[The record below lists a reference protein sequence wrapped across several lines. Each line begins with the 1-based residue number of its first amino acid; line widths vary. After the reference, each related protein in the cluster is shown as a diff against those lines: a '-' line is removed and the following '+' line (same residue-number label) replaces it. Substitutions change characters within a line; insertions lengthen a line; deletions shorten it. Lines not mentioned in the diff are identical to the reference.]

1 MNGTPDPK
9 AEENWERRYQAAAA
23 EIDELYT
30 RQAELT
36 IAVEELRY
44 QLWRYQAS
52 WMVARALQVS
62 RLLRSVMPM
71 GSRRRRVASK
81 AARVLLGRPSAE
93 RRFKERYHA
102 WLASRRPDTEEL
114 HQQRKR
120 AATWAHRPLVSVCMP
135 VYNPS
140 PQALQEAIASVQ
152 AQSYDHWE
160 LCVCDDASTRSGVR
174 DVLEELAGADPRI
187 RVAYSDDNG
196 GISRATNRAL
206 ELAQGEYVG
215 FLDDDDLIEPH
226 ALYLYVQALQDDPA
240 IDVFYCDEDILM
252 PSGDRLRPFFKPGW
266 SPETLLGMNYVTHF
280 VVARR
285 RLVEQVG
292 GLRPERDGAQD
303 YDLLLR
309 LTERTQAVRHVPE
322 VLYTWRQSPTSTS
335 MTAKAKPW
343 AYEAGLRA
351 VEDAL
356 ARRGIDGRVEPGGFA
371 GGYRVRYAVPE
382 PGPHVE
388 ILIPTRD
395 RADLLGPCL
404 ESISSLTGY
413 GHYSVTVV
421 DNDSREPATTEL
433 LRRSGVRV
441 VPAPGP
447 FNYAAIMNAGF
458 AATDSELVLTLNN
471 DTRVIDPDWLTGLVE
486 LGTRPQ
492 VGAVGCRLVFGDE
505 RPQHE
510 GIVLACGVPAA
521 NLGHLAPGIRVLGV
535 IQTVRDVS
543 AVTGACSLIRRS
555 AWEAVG
561 GFDEEL
567 AVAYNDVDFCL
578 RLGRAGYRVLYTP
591 YVTLVHEESSSR
603 GDVHPADDEARLLRR
618 WALDM
623 AQGDPFFTPH
633 LTIGRDG
640 LEIDVEGRSFRGR
653 DLVRAQL
660 GSALTPSGGAAL
672 SPPSGSSPAASVAGP
687 GRDTP
692 TEPGEAPS

>member
-1 MNGTPDPK
+1 MDEHWK
-9 AEENWERRYQAAAA
+9 ERYEAAAV
-23 EIDELYT
+23 ELEELYT

-36 IAVEELRY
+36 IANEELRY
-44 QLWRYQAS
+44 QLWRFQAS
-52 WMVARALQVS
+52 WMVARALEVS
-62 RLLRSVMPM
+62 RLLRSVLPM
-71 GSRRRRVASK
+71 GSRRRRLVSK

-102 WLASRRPDTEEL
+102 WLVARRPDAVEL
-114 HQQRKR
+114 EQQRR
-120 AATWAHRPLVSVCMP
+120 EAAAWARRPLVSVCMP

-140 PQALQEAIASVQ
+140 PEALRQAVGSVQ
-152 AQSYDHWE
+152 AQSYDRWE
-160 LCVCDDASTRSGVR
+160 LCVCDDASTRPGVR
-174 DVLEELAGADPRI
+174 EALEELARSDARI
-187 RVAYSDDNG
+187 SVVHSSDNG
-196 GISRATNRAL
+196 GISRATNAAL

-226 ALYLYVQALQDDPA
+226 TLYLYVQALQADAD

-252 PSGDRLRPFFKPGW
+252 PSGERLRPFFKPGW
-266 SPETLLGMNYVTHF
+266 SPETLLGMNYITHF

-285 RLVEQVG
+285 RLVEEVG

-309 LTERTQAVRHVPE
+309 LTERTRAVHHVPE

-343 AYEAGLRA
+343 AYEAGQHA

-371 GGYRVRYAVPE
+371 GGYRVRYRLPE
-382 PGPHVE
+382 PAPHVE

-404 ESISSLTGY
+404 ESISSCTAY
-413 GHYSVTVV
+413 ANYSITVL
-421 DNDSREPATTEL
+421 DNDSREATTKEL

-447 FNYAAIMNAGF
+447 FNYAAIMNSGF
-458 AATDSELVLTLNN
+458 ASTDSEFVLTLNN
-471 DTRVIDPDWLTGLVE
+471 DTLVTAPDWVDGLLE
-486 LGTRPQ
+486 LATRPD
-492 VGAVGCRLVFGDE
+492 VGAVGCRLVFPDK

-510 GIVLACGVPAA
+510 GIVIACGVPAA

-555 AWEAVG
+555 AWEAVD

-578 RLGRAGYRVLYTP
+578 RLGQKGYRVLYTP
-591 YVTLVHEESSSR
+591 YVSLVHEESSSR
-603 GDVHPADDEARLLRR
+603 GDVHPAEDEARLLRR

-623 AQGDPFFTPH
+623 AAGDRFFTPH

-640 LEIDVEGRSFRGR
+640 LEIDVDGRSFRGK
-653 DLVRAQL
+653 DLVRVHLASAGT
-660 GSALTPSGGAAL
+660 GSRLN
-672 SPPSGSSPAASVAGP
+672 PSGSGGGGVGPAGDRPSESGADRLLTGP
-687 GRDTP
+687 
-692 TEPGEAPS
+692 